1 MYALSRSKTSYS
13 TTTKH
18 QVLVLQFCNH
28 QIVRKDILSTL
39 EHVLEVEFVENPT
52 LPITSSTLLKEKD
65 TTRTLLMC
73 IMCISKFIDMKTL

>member
-1 MYALSRSKTSYS
+1 MYTLSRNKTIYS
-13 TTTKH
+13 TTTNH
-18 QVLVLQFCNH
+18 QVLVLQFCNQ
-28 QIVRKDILSTL
+28 QIVRKDILSTP
-39 EHVLEVEFVENPT
+39 EHVLVVEFVENPT

>member
-1 MYALSRSKTSYS
+1 MYTLSRNKTIYS

-18 QVLVLQFCNH
+18 QVLVLQFCNQ
-28 QIVRKDILSTL
+28 QIVRKDIFSTP
-39 EHVLEVEFVENPT
+39 EHVLAVEFVENPT

-65 TTRTLLMC
+65 TSRTLLMC